1 MEGEF
6 VRNREGNRLKC
17 LIVDDSVPRTTLIK
31 ESISRLP
38 NGHLLEFI
46 YCDTADSARRE
57 LKQPI
62 DLMLL
67 DVLIPKKRNGL
78 PEAQHSFNLLSE
90 ICNPSKSYIRPRL
103 IMGLTADIDEL
114 GIYQEEF
121 AREMAV
127 VLRGSLTEL
136 SWLES
141 LHTQIEN
148 MLGVEKKI
156 NQNEKDR
163 LLISVHGIRTYG
175 QWQAKISEEIKKSSR
190 SFESIEI
197 KYGRFDLF
205 CFSIPYLRNRVVLR
219 QSKKIVNNIS
229 KFKGREIHVIGHS
242 FGTLII
248 AEAFKTLGRDHPIKT
263 VILCGSPMKHNDNID
278 HIVEAADLTINECG
292 TLDLVLVAARL
303 LLLGLGDAGRVGF
316 SRENSTKFQN
326 RYYSGGHSL
335 YFNRFGKEQL
345 FYERYWIP
353 RIALGNEMKRLDF
366 RRSYFGEDLVDIL
379 VKFLTHLKPIL
390 YFSPFLFLAYV
401 ISIN

>member
-1 MEGEF
+1 M
-6 VRNREGNRLKC
+6 KC
-17 LIVDDSVPRTTLIK
+17 LIVDDSVSRTNLIK
-31 ESISRLP
+31 ESLSKIP

-46 YCDTADSARRE
+46 YCETADSARKE

-67 DVLIPKKRNGL
+67 DVLIPKKRNGV

-90 ICNPSKSYIRPRL
+90 ICNPGNSYIRPRL
-103 IMGLTADIDEL
+103 IIGLTADIEEL

-136 SWLES
+136 GWLES
-141 LHTQIEN
+141 LHTQIQN

-175 QWQAKISEEIKKSSR
+175 QWQAKISEEVSKSSR
-190 SFESIEI
+190 SFESVEI

-205 CFSIPYLRNRVVLR
+205 CFSIPFLRNRVIER
-219 QSKKIVNNIS
+219 EAKNIINNIS

-248 AEAFKTLGRDHPIKT
+248 AEAFKILGKNHPIKT
-263 VILCGSPMKHNDNID
+263 VILCGSPMRHNDSID
-278 HIVEAADLTINECG
+278 HIVEASDLTINECG
-292 TLDLVLVAARL
+292 IHDLVLVAARL
-303 LLLGLGDAGRVGF
+303 FLLGLGDAGRVGF

-326 RYYSGGHSL
+326 RYYLGGHSL
-335 YFNRFGKEQL
+335 YFDSFGGEL
-345 FYERYWIP
+345 SFYERNWIP
-353 RIALGNEMKRLDF
+353 RIALGNDMKRFDF
-366 RRSYFGEDLVDIL
+366 RRPYFGEDLVDLLI
-379 VKFLTHLKPIL
+379 KFLTHLKPIFYLSPAL
-390 YFSPFLFLAYV
+390 YLVYA
-401 ISIN
+401 ISIYISRIQILAFSAAT